1 MQATATSLESKV
13 SNLHQQRWQ
22 DYIRDC
28 REILRIIEPLEIA
41 GRITKLTGLVMEAV
55 GIQSV
60 SYTHLDVYK
69 RQVY

>member
-41 GRITKLTGLVMEAV
+41 GRITKLTGLVMDCLL
-55 GIQSV
+55 
-60 SYTHLDVYK
+60 YTSRCV
-69 RQVY
+69 